1 MSFPETP
8 ALVTDCAVFDRDGR
22 VLLVQRGSEPF
33 KGFYAL
39 PGGFVDVGERVED
52 ACRRETHE
60 EAGVVVGEDLHL
72 IGVYSDPNRD
82 PRGHS
87 VSVAYAAILET
98 RTPPHAG
105 SDAQNAEWVDEWR
118 NNQLAFNQILADA
131 E

>member
-1 MSFPETP
+1 MSFPKTP
-8 ALVTDCAVFDRDGR
+8 ALVTDCAVFDPEGR

-39 PGGFVDVGERVED
+39 PGGFVDIGVRVED

-60 EAGVVVGEDLHL
+60 EAGVFVGQNLHL

-87 VSVAYAAILET
+87 VSVACEGLKLYT
-98 RTPPHAG
+98 FGDVSHAL
-105 SDAQNAEWVDEWR
+105 SQTSQIRQFSESKNAPR
-118 NNQLAFNQILADA
+118 QGL
-131 E
+131 